1 MDTMRD
7 RFAPVVSRLLDEDP
21 RVAVV
26 LAAIGTDAFAGAAR
40 RHPDRV
46 VDVGIR
52 EQLLIGT
59 AAGLALTGLR
69 PVAHTF
75 ASFLVERPFE
85 QVKLDLGHQEAGA
98 VLVSAAASFD
108 WPAGGYTHMA
118 PGDVALLDTLD
129 GWTVHVPGHPDEAET
144 LLRHAVAAGDD
155 KVYVRLSVQANGQAL
170 PVDGERFRTVREG
183 RSGVVV
189 AVGPMLDAVLAATKG
204 LDVTVL
210 YATTVRPFDGA
221 ALRRATETAGADV
234 VLVEPYLAGTSTA
247 AANDALSDVPHRL
260 LGLGVGRRELRR
272 YGRPEEHVAA
282 HGLDARSLR
291 ERIAGFLGAAWRQE
305 SARMSRSS
313 PSSSM
318 ASSRARTQ
326 ANWDSWSAIQNFP
339 GSAST
344 SSSRSSLGQRTAREV
359 SSSGS
364 VANIFPATRNVG
376 MLQAIFSVVSGR
388 DRAIRRTSSAS
399 GMAGTVSARTD
410 NHLVRAVAGMRL
422 Q

>member
-7 RFAPVVSRLLDEDP
+7 RFAPVVTRVLDEDP

-26 LAAIGTDAFAGAAR
+26 LAEIGADGFAEAAR

-46 VDVGIR
+46 VNVGIR
-52 EQLLIGT
+52 EQLMIGA

-69 PVAHTF
+69 PVVHTF

-85 QVKLDLGHQEAGA
+85 QVKLDLGHQDAGA

-144 LLRHAVAAGDD
+144 LLRHAIAAGDD
-155 KVYVRLSVQANGQAL
+155 KVYVRLSVQSNQQGL

-189 AVGPMLDAVLAATKG
+189 AVGPLLDAVLAATEG

-210 YATTVRPFDGA
+210 YATTVRPFDGVS
-221 ALRRATETAGADV
+221 LRRATETAGADV

-247 AANDALSDVPHRL
+247 AANDALADVPHRV

-272 YGRPEEHVAA
+272 YGQVEEHAAA

-291 ERIAGFLGAAWRQE
+291 ERIGGFLGA
-305 SARMSRSS
+305 
-313 PSSSM
+313 
-318 ASSRARTQ
+318 
-326 ANWDSWSAIQNFP
+326 
-339 GSAST
+339 
-344 SSSRSSLGQRTAREV
+344 TAT
-359 SSSGS
+359 
-364 VANIFPATRNVG
+364 A
-376 MLQAIFSVVSGR
+376 
-388 DRAIRRTSSAS
+388 
-399 GMAGTVSARTD
+399 
-410 NHLVRAVAGMRL
+410 
-422 Q
+422 